1 MPRPSST
8 CYGPGVAEPQRC
20 PACLN
25 VKAKS
30 PRWRN
35 SGRWPQLNN
44 AETTPNESPDA
55 ETSAGTSS
63 QLGNG
68 STSNAGPA
76 DRQPSAANSTSSA
89 ADTASSRRRRK
100 QPVPVHVPEEHKH
113 RLPLSAVPK
122 RKAVQNARSAELAA
136 EREEE
141 LDRAR
146 EEAFK
151 QGVSEAEGVVA
162 EAKARL
168 NAQPRAA
175 AQAVAPHP
183 G

>member
-1 MPRPSST
+1 M
-8 CYGPGVAEPQRC
+8 
-20 PACLN
+20 
-25 VKAKS
+25 
-30 PRWRN
+30 
-35 SGRWPQLNN
+35 
-44 AETTPNESPDA
+44 
-55 ETSAGTSS
+55 
-63 QLGNG
+63 
-68 STSNAGPA
+68 
-76 DRQPSAANSTSSA
+76 
-89 ADTASSRRRRK
+89 
-100 QPVPVHVPEEHKH
+100 PVHVPEEHKH

-168 NAQPRAA
+168 NAMAGRSRERRLKPSLRTLLR
-175 AQAVAPHP
+175 VRVRFR
-183 G
+183 

>member
-1 MPRPSST
+1 M
-8 CYGPGVAEPQRC
+8 
-20 PACLN
+20 
-25 VKAKS
+25 
-30 PRWRN
+30 
-35 SGRWPQLNN
+35 
-44 AETTPNESPDA
+44 
-55 ETSAGTSS
+55 
-63 QLGNG
+63 
-68 STSNAGPA
+68 
-76 DRQPSAANSTSSA
+76 
-89 ADTASSRRRRK
+89 
-100 QPVPVHVPEEHKH
+100 PVHVPEEHKH

-168 NAQPRAA
+168 DAMAEVGTKGTGVEAHYSRNVAGSGGRCHTHQHALGEAPRTGRYSTSLSSTMPVSSACATASYVRSPIQSFRPARAQQERRFSSQQLGYPH
-175 AQAVAPHP
+175 AQHTHKCDDLPTAGALS
-183 G
+183 